1 MDKKNATKERHDE
14 QIERVS
20 QIVEKRVKKNLILLK
35 RDYMCSI
42 ISAIGQVSDEEIK
55 EARSLRIK
63 YVISEG
69 KIRRDGQLWVQT
81 MNTGMDPVF
90 VEEAVFG
97 WYEDQYSAFRTFI
110 KGLKSPAFRFEK
122 PSIPTRFTK
131 DAEIEIQIYFDPA

>member
-1 MDKKNATKERHDE
+1 MDKKNETKKLYDE
-14 QIERVS
+14 QTERVVQS
-20 QIVEKRVKKNLILLK
+20 VEKRVKKNLIVFK
-35 RDYMCSI
+35 RDFVC
-42 ISAIGQVSDEEIK
+42 ALTAALDQLSDDEIK
-55 EARSLRIK
+55 EARSLHIK
-63 YVISEG
+63 YVISGG

-81 MNTGMDPVF
+81 LNTGMDPVF

-122 PSIPTRFTK
+122 TSIPTRFTK

>member
-42 ISAIGQVSDEEIK
+42 ISAIGQISDEEIK